1 MIASIQP
8 LSRSFKVPV
17 RYVEVGR
24 DGRQSRVAW
33 AETYN
38 LPTRDLELAAC
49 FMGAT
54 ANGSVSGTRTPVYFF
69 SVSFDIDDP
78 VDEAMMRRVATRTL
92 RDMGL
97 EEHEAIVVA
106 HKDRS
111 HPHLHFIVNRVHT
124 TRFVLWRK
132 WWDYGRME
140 RSLRAQEVEL
150 GLRVVPGR
158 HAPVPSLDR
167 AREGHTEG
175 WQPGAR
181 WIKPLPGPKRGDRAF
196 LQDVTE
202 RAAPILAQPRHA
214 DLDEQREALAKR
226 KRYRAGAGG

>member
-1 MIASIQP
+1 MIGAIHP
-8 LSRSFKVPV
+8 LGCGFKGPV
-17 RYVEVGR
+17 LYAEVGR
-24 DGRQSRVAW
+24 AGSRQNRVAW

-49 FMGAT
+49 FMDAT

-69 SVSFDIDDP
+69 SVSFDVDDP
-78 VDEAMMRRVATRTL
+78 VDEAMMGRVARRTL

-97 EEHEAIVVA
+97 EEHEAVVVA

-111 HPHLHFIVNRVHT
+111 HPHLHFIVNRVHP

-158 HAPVPSLDR
+158 HAPVPSLDH
-167 AREGHTEG
+167 AREGTHGRLATG
-175 WQPGAR
+175 SAVDQAAAGSQARRSRVPAGSDRARGADPGAGALVGSAGER
-181 WIKPLPGPKRGDRAF
+181 PG
-196 LQDVTE
+196 
-202 RAAPILAQPRHA
+202 
-214 DLDEQREALAKR
+214 
-226 KRYRAGAGG
+226 